1 MTGIPSRLFVTCWL
15 IYSIHFATN
24 TVREIYLALSIGG
37 HATFRVDKYAGLHPD
52 LFETPGR
59 GWHIN
64 NNPGASMLAAIPW
77 AVAAPI
83 AERLADR
90 ARAAREKANAQPP
103 VYDSPWP
110 MAREFHRQSWLR
122 GLDLEFGVAS
132 IVTQMACMA
141 PVSALG
147 VVVLHDLLRRRY
159 PPRTALALALLYA
172 FGTPVFYRAG
182 YLNQN
187 MLAGHLALFGFYALE
202 AGVTKTRVAIAG
214 IVAGACVLMDY
225 SGVMILAGLAIW
237 ALIRRA
243 PLSFLRNTRT
253 TEPVAARISAC
264 SSTVGAAA
272 PRPFALAP
280 WYALGAAL
288 PLSLLAFYQYASF
301 GHPVYP
307 AQHWMPATV
316 AGNTVGYHGV
326 SLPEPALLWESLFDL
341 RYGLFTTAPIF
352 VAAVFARR
360 SRESI
365 FVAGLCVASWLFFA
379 SIYYSRLQFNTGIRY
394 MALLFPFLFLAVA
407 DVLNK
412 LPRRVAIATGAASV
426 AYAWSMAMYRD
437 MERGWGV
444 LEPVLNVVRH
454 GPQLPA
460 LIVLQRTGNTYGE
473 WVQTVLSP
481 WPVFATAAMILWLV
495 WRRAEI

>member
-1 MTGIPSRLFVTCWL
+1 MTGIPGRLFVTCWL

-77 AVAAPI
+77 AVAAPL
-83 AERLADR
+83 AEFFADR
-90 ARAAREKANAQPP
+90 ARAARQQANAQPP

-110 MAREFHRQSWLR
+110 MAREFHRQAWLR
-122 GLDLEFGVAS
+122 GLDIEFALAA

-141 PVSALG
+141 PLSALG
-147 VVVLHDLLRRRY
+147 IAVLHDLLRRRY
-159 PPRTALALALLYA
+159 SPRTALALALLYA

-187 MLAGHLALFGFYALE
+187 MLAGHLALFGFHLLDR
-202 AGVTKTRVAIAG
+202 GVSKTRIAAAG
-214 IVAGACVLMDY
+214 FFAGACVLMDY
-225 SGVMILAGLAIW
+225 TGVMILGGLAIW
-237 ALIRRA
+237 ALVRGA
-243 PLSFLRNTRT
+243 PPSL
-253 TEPVAARISAC
+253 I
-264 SSTVGAAA
+264 
-272 PRPFALAP
+272 P
-280 WYALGAAL
+280 WYGLGAAL
-288 PLSLLAFYQYASF
+288 PLSLLGFYQYASF
-301 GHPVYP
+301 GNPLFP

-316 AGNTVGYHGV
+316 AGNTLGYHGL
-326 SLPEPALLWESLFDL
+326 SLPEPALLWESLFDH
-341 RYGLFTTAPIF
+341 RYGLFTSAPVF
-352 VAAVFARR
+352 LLAVFARW

-379 SIYYSRLQFNTGIRY
+379 SIYYSRLQFNTGVRY
-394 MALLFPFLFLAVA
+394 MALLFPFLFLATA
-407 DVLNK
+407 GVLNT
-412 LPRRVAIATGAASV
+412 LPRRLAIAIGGLSIL
-426 AYAWSMAMYRD
+426 YAWSMAMYRD

-444 LEPVLNVVRH
+444 LEPLRNVAGH

-460 LIVLQRTGNTYGE
+460 LLVLQRTGNAYGE
-473 WVQTVLSP
+473 WVQTLLSP
-481 WPVFATAAMILWLV
+481 WPVFAAAAMLLWLV

>member
-77 AVAAPI
+77 AVAAPF
-83 AERLADR
+83 AERLADQ
-90 ARAAREKANAQPP
+90 ARTARERANAQPP

-110 MAREFHRQSWLR
+110 MAREFHRQAWLR
-122 GLDLEFGVAS
+122 GLDLEFGLAS
-132 IVTQMACMA
+132 IVTQMGCMA
-141 PVSALG
+141 PISALG

-187 MLAGHLALFGFYALE
+187 MLAGHLALFGFHALE
-202 AGVTKTRVAIAG
+202 TGVTKTRVAIAG
-214 IVAGACVLMDY
+214 IFAGACVLTDY
-225 SGVMILAGLAIW
+225 SGVMILAGLAIQ
-237 ALIRRA
+237 ALVRRV
-243 PLSFLRNTRT
+243 PLS
-253 TEPVAARISAC
+253 
-264 SSTVGAAA
+264 
-272 PRPFALAP
+272 LAS

-288 PLSLLAFYQYASF
+288 PLVLLAFYQYASF

-316 AGNTVGYHGV
+316 AGNTLGYHGL

-341 RYGLFTTAPIF
+341 RYGLFTTAPVF
-352 VAAVFARR
+352 ALAVFARR

-394 MALLFPFLFLAVA
+394 MALLFPFLFLPVA
-407 DVLNK
+407 EVLNK
-412 LPRRVAIATGAASV
+412 LPRRVAIATGAASI

-460 LIVLQRTGNTYGE
+460 LLVLQRTGNTYGE
-473 WVQTVLSP
+473 WVQTLLSP
-481 WPVFATAAMILWLV
+481 WPVFAAAAMILWLV